1 MKCTFGFIYIKLI
14 RNLVKDIINKIKPT
28 RSKKLLKNWRCN
40 TTARATPSRD
50 QCNLALT
57 RTENIRVSSFRNTTP
72 KLAALLNTCKSQMA
86 QIYDGTGEH
95 ISEHLMIY

>member
-1 MKCTFGFIYIKLI
+1 MI
-14 RNLVKDIINKIKPT
+14 RKLVKDIDLLT
-28 RSKKLLKNWRCN
+28 KLSLLDPRNCLKTEDVIR
-40 TTARATPSRD
+40 
-50 QCNLALT
+50 QHALLPPET
-57 RTENIRVSSFRNTTP
+57 SAIWLSPENIRVSSFRNTTP